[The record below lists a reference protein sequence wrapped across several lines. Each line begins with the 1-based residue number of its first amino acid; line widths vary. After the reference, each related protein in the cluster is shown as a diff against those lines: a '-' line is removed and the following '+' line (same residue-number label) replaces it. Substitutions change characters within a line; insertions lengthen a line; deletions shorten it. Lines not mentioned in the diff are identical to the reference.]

1 MQAMKKDDKMMKD
14 SGMQSDMREMQEQMP
29 AMTKSMGKMVD
40 AMEHMQTRM
49 ESEHQHEST
58 KKP

>member
-1 MQAMKKDDKMMKD
+1 
-14 SGMQSDMREMQEQMP
+14 MP
-29 AMTKSMGKMVD
+29 AMMKAMGKMVD
-40 AMEHMQTRM
+40 AMEHMQARM